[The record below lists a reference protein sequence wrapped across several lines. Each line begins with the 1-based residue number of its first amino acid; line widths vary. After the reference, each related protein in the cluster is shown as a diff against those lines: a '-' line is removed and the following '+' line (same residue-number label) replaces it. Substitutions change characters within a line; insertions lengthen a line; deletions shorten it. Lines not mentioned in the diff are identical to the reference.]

1 MVSLC
6 CIFKYSTEFSS
17 CSHTT
22 EEVNGQETTSRATQ
36 KERNFG
42 RLAGGASVYIHDY
55 PFDIKYTLQATI
67 YMYMYMYVHLYD
79 RQINRILKNTCGFI
93 DTSVTQTPCLVVSWR
108 HSVREKAVMFLNS

>member
-42 RLAGGASVYIHDY
+42 RLAGGASVYIHVPYDY
-55 PFDIKYTLQATI
+55 PLDIKYTLQATI
-67 YMYMYMYVHLYD
+67 YMYVHLYD
-79 RQINRILKNTCGFI
+79 RQINPIPKNTCGFI
-93 DTSVTQTPCLVVSWR
+93 DTSVT
-108 HSVREKAVMFLNS
+108 